1 MWNILRN
8 QRWQWLLVICGLIIC
23 GAAYTLQQYAF
34 PSQGT
39 GSGQISVTV
48 YVRNSTARLLL
59 RSFVFPND
67 PADDYLA
74 FSVVGPKGNTDPWL
88 LVIQCPS
95 ERGFSPKHQVQ
106 LFPENAQS
114 DQGVERVIALSQPA
128 HSQKKQWQVPLG
140 CFPAPPTQQTGR
152 NKSGVTTEQI
162 IYVGTACRGA
172 WLVRFGCSVAPQT
185 GGSTPG
191 TATGQTI
198 NVTLP
203 TLEENP
209 SAQLTKVTTPIY
221 AEDTANG
228 TIRDLVEVYQAPGA
242 VCPTSTPTSAPSPT
256 DTNSAASGDD
266 VGGSAP
272 SSSPPSASPNPST
285 ELENGTCYR
294 PKLKNTNAIMYQI
307 PASVETTETLENIDL
322 AGDRVD
328 SMFPPGQIESNDQID
343 WQGISGLSPSL
354 NATNLAAE
362 ARNSEYSFFAGVL
375 YGLGLS
381 LIFAF
386 VQICLSDAAKQRGG

>member
-1 MWNILRN
+1 MWKILRK
-8 QRWQWLLVICGLIIC
+8 QRWQWLLVVCGLIFC
-23 GAAYTLQQYAF
+23 GVAYTLQQYAF

-39 GSGQISVTV
+39 GAGQISVTV
-48 YVRNSTARLLL
+48 YVRNSAARLLL

-74 FSVVGPKGNTDPWL
+74 FSVVGPLGHMDPWL

-95 ERGFSPKHQVQ
+95 ERGFSPKHQVE

-114 DQGVERVIALSQPA
+114 GQGAERVIAFSQPA
-128 HSQKKQWQVPLG
+128 HVQNKQWQVPLG
-140 CFPAPPTQQTGR
+140 CFAAPPVQRTDT
-152 NKSGVTTEQI
+152 NTSGVTTEQTI
-162 IYVGTACRGA
+162 NVQTACGDA
-172 WLVRFGCSVAPQT
+172 WLVRFGCYVAPPA
-185 GGSTPG
+185 GASTPG

-203 TLEENP
+203 TLEANP
-209 SAQLTKVTTPIY
+209 AAQLTKVTTPVY
-221 AEDTANG
+221 AEESARG
-228 TIRDLVEVYQAPGA
+228 TIRDLVEVYQAPGVA
-242 VCPTSTPTSAPSPT
+242 CPTSMPTPAPSPT
-256 DTNSAASGDD
+256 DTSSAASGD
-266 VGGSAP
+266 STPAP
-272 SSSPPSASPNPST
+272 SPSPAGPSPSPSPS
-285 ELENGTCYR
+285 LENGTCYR
-294 PKLKNTNAIMYQI
+294 PKSINARAVMYQI

-354 NATNLAAE
+354 SATNLAAE

-386 VQICLSDAAKQRGG
+386 VQICLSDAAKA